1 MDFWR
6 LSGCD
11 SCIGVNMVKYLIA
24 VIVFLALV
32 CVYLNFSVDVLNE
45 QNKALQSEKKALIS
59 NIEEYKK
66 NEVAANNEIKKLRNK
81 ISVDKTALD
90 WYNSKLPDTIIDEL
104 HKR

>member
-1 MDFWR
+1 M
-6 LSGCD
+6 
-11 SCIGVNMVKYLIA
+11 KYLIA
-24 VIVFLALV
+24 IIFFLALA
-32 CVYLNFSVDVLNE
+32 CVYLNFRVNVLKNE
-45 QNKALQSEKKALIS
+45 NITLQSEKKALIS

>member
-1 MDFWR
+1 M
-6 LSGCD
+6 
-11 SCIGVNMVKYLIA
+11 KYVIIIA
-24 VIVFLALV
+24 VFLALV
-32 CVYLNFSVDVLNE
+32 CVYLNFRIDVLKNE
-45 QNKALQSEKKALIS
+45 NIALQSEKKALIS

>member
-1 MDFWR
+1 M
-6 LSGCD
+6 
-11 SCIGVNMVKYLIA
+11 KYVIIIA
-24 VIVFLALV
+24 VFLALV
-32 CVYLNFSVDVLNE
+32 CVYLKFRIDVLKNE
-45 QNKALQSEKKALIS
+45 NIALQSEKKALIS

-81 ISVDKTALD
+81 ISVDKTALY

>member
-1 MDFWR
+1 M
-6 LSGCD
+6 
-11 SCIGVNMVKYLIA
+11 KYVIIIA
-24 VIVFLALV
+24 VFLALV
-32 CVYLNFSVDVLNE
+32 CVYLNFRIDVLKNE
-45 QNKALQSEKKALIS
+45 NIALQSEKKALIS

-81 ISVDKTALD
+81 ISVDKTALY

>member
-1 MDFWR
+1 M
-6 LSGCD
+6 
-11 SCIGVNMVKYLIA
+11 KYVIIIA
-24 VIVFLALV
+24 VFLALV
-32 CVYLNFSVDVLNE
+32 CVYLNFRVDVLK
-45 QNKALQSEKKALIS
+45 NKNNTLQSEKKALIS

>member
-1 MDFWR
+1 M
-6 LSGCD
+6 
-11 SCIGVNMVKYLIA
+11 KYVIIIA
-24 VIVFLALV
+24 VFLALV
-32 CVYLNFSVDVLNE
+32 CVYLNFRIDVLKNE
-45 QNKALQSEKKALIS
+45 NIALQSEKNALIS

-81 ISVDKTALD
+81 ISVDKTALY

>member
-1 MDFWR
+1 M
-6 LSGCD
+6 
-11 SCIGVNMVKYLIA
+11 KYVIIIA
-24 VIVFLALV
+24 VFLALV
-32 CVYLNFSVDVLNE
+32 CVYLNFRVDVLK
-45 QNKALQSEKKALIS
+45 NKNITLQSEKKALIS

>member
-1 MDFWR
+1 M
-6 LSGCD
+6 
-11 SCIGVNMVKYLIA
+11 KYVIIIA
-24 VIVFLALV
+24 VFLAV
-32 CVYLNFSVDVLNE
+32 VSCYLNFKVDALE
-45 QNKALQSEKKALIS
+45 KDNKRLEAEKKSLIS

-81 ISVDKTALD
+81 ISVDKTALC